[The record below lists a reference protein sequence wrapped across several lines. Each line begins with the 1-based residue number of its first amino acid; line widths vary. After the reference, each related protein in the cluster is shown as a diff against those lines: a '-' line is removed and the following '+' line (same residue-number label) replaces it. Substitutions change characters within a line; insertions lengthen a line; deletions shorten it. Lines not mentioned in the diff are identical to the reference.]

1 MGTGTGTIES
11 PETPATPAT
20 PATPGTPATPA
31 TLYGPVSLGF
41 GVVALIAAFFLGL
54 FALLAG
60 SLAVTFGVLGLISGY
75 NRTQCLAGL
84 VLGAVGVLYPLSFL
98 FAFTGGF

>member
-1 MGTGTGTIES
+1 MGTGTGTVES
-11 PETPATPAT
+11 
-20 PATPGTPATPA
+20 PA
-31 TLYGPVSLGF
+31 TLYGPVSLGL
-41 GVVALIAAFFLGL
+41 GVVALVAAFFLGL

-60 SLAVTFGVLGLISGY
+60 SLAVTFGVLGLISGF

-98 FAFTGGF
+98 FAFTGGL

>member
-1 MGTGTGTIES
+1 MGTGTGTVES
-11 PETPATPAT
+11 PETPA
-20 PATPGTPATPA
+20 TPATPA

-41 GVVALIAAFFLGL
+41 GVIALIAAFFLGL

-60 SLAVTFGVLGLISGY
+60 SLAITFGVLGLISGF
-75 NRTQCLAGL
+75 NRPQCLAGL
-84 VLGAVGVLYPLSFL
+84 VLGAAGVLYPLSFL